1 MAGSRVRQFGPG
13 TVLQLVI
20 GIAAIVLSIAIPA
33 GLGND
38 YWTHNFLIVNLFV
51 TVAILQNML
60 LADAGQVSFGQ
71 GAVFGLSA
79 FTVGIVSGLW
89 GYSLPLGVIAGVAM
103 AVVLGLMFALPALR
117 VQGYY
122 LGFVTLSAAVVFP
135 ELVVAWNDVTNGI
148 NGIALATPAMNAPS
162 VLGLSWSALLVM
174 ALAIATLL
182 FHALLRTW
190 SLGREMRVAA
200 VSPEAAMALG
210 LNPGV
215 LRFVAFTIAAFGT
228 GLAGAL
234 YVPVLG
240 FVSPYAFRVD
250 LSIFFFFSVVV
261 GGNGQ
266 LVGPL
271 IGVWILYLVPNALL
285 ADLATYRLLGYGV
298 VALLIM
304 LVFPDGVVGSLEK
317 MRRRHGLR
325 ERIGSIGVESVLAWR
340 AKPATPSAAEPSR
353 DIAIEVRGA
362 RKQFGQLAA
371 LAGVDLTVVRG
382 HVHGLVGPNGSGKT
396 TLLNV
401 VSGLISLNAGSVRIN
416 ETDTTRAP
424 AYRVARLG
432 VGRTFQTPRV
442 FEDMSIWE
450 NVEIGADVRGTQD
463 GGLMELLAPFQAEW
477 SSNRPDLLAHAQ
489 RRLLE
494 MLRTIAT
501 DADILLLD
509 EPAAGL
515 SPQERRD
522 FARLIQFLR
531 DGLGKTVLIV
541 EHDLGLV
548 WRVAD
553 RITVLDAGQI
563 VAEGPPREIAG
574 DPRIRALFTGST
586 VDTGAT
592 TGATNGATNDRAAVP
607 HETGARDAHA

>member
-1 MAGSRVRQFGPG
+1 V
-13 TVLQLVI
+13 
-20 GIAAIVLSIAIPA
+20 
-33 GLGND
+33 
-38 YWTHNFLIVNLFV
+38 
-51 TVAILQNML
+51 LQNML

-89 GYSLPLGVIAGVAM
+89 GYDYAVGFIAGVAM
-103 AVVLGLMFALPALR
+103 AVLLGLVFALPALR

-135 ELVVAWNDVTNGI
+135 EMMVAGNSVTNGI
-148 NGIALATPAMNAPS
+148 NGITRAVPS
-162 VLGLSWSALLVM
+162 LTEPIGFGLSWLALMVM
-174 ALAIATLL
+174 AVAAATLA
-182 FHALLRTW
+182 FHAVLRNLP
-190 SLGREMRVAA
+190 LGRQMRVAA

-210 LNPGV
+210 LNPGL
-215 LRFVAFTIAAFGT
+215 LRFIAFTIAAAGT

-266 LVGPL
+266 LVGPVV
-271 IGVWILYLVPNALL
+271 GVWILYLVPNALL
-285 ADLATYRLLGYGV
+285 ADLSTYRLLGYGI
-298 VALLIM
+298 VALVIM
-304 LVFPDGVVGSLEK
+304 LAFPDGVVGGIDKAL
-317 MRRRHGLR
+317 RRHRLR
-325 ERIGSIGVESVLAWR
+325 DRIGGITVDRVLAWR
-340 AKPATPSAAEPSR
+340 TGRAVSAGGT
-353 DIAIEVRGA
+353 AITVRGA

-371 LAGVDLTVVRG
+371 LGGVDLTVGRG
-382 HVHGLVGPNGSGKT
+382 LVHGLVGPNGSGKT

-401 VSGLISLNAGSVRIN
+401 ISGLIALDQGSVSVN
-416 ETDTTRAP
+416 GADTSCAP

-442 FEDMSIWE
+442 FEDMSIWD
-450 NVEIGADVRGTQD
+450 NIAIGADVRGGD
-463 GGLMELLAPFQAEW
+463 GENTLLDLLGPFHAEW
-477 SSNRPDLLAHAQ
+477 SAHRPDLLAHAQ

-494 MLRTIAT
+494 VLRTIAT

-515 SPQERRD
+515 SPSERRD
-522 FARLIQFLR
+522 FGRLIQYLR
-531 DGLGKTVLIV
+531 DEMGKTVLLV

-548 WRVAD
+548 WRVSD
-553 RITVLDAGQI
+553 RITVLDAGLI
-563 VAEGPPREIAG
+563 VAEGSPHEIAG
-574 DPRIRALFTGST
+574 DPRVRALFTG
-586 VDTGAT
+586 VA
-592 TGATNGATNDRAAVP
+592 
-607 HETGARDAHA
+607 DA

>member
-1 MAGSRVRQFGPG
+1 MASRDSIRLDRA
-13 TVLQLVI
+13 TLAQLI
-20 GIAAIVLSIAIPA
+20 SGIVAVVLSVLLPA
-33 GLGND
+33 LLGSS
-38 YWTHNFLIVNLFV
+38 YWTHNFLVVNLFV
-51 TVAILQNML
+51 TVAVLQNML

-71 GAVFGLSA
+71 GAVFGLAA

-89 GYSLPLGVIAGVAM
+89 GHSYAVGFVAGVGA
-103 AVVLGLMFALPALR
+103 AVLLGLLFALPALR

-135 ELVVAWNDVTNGI
+135 EMMVAGNDVTNGI
-148 NGIALATPAMNAPS
+148 NGITLAIPSLTAPIGF
-162 VLGLSWSALLVM
+162 GLSWVALMVV
-174 ALAIATLL
+174 ALAIVTLA
-182 FHALLRTW
+182 FHAMLR
-190 SLGREMRVAA
+190 SLPLGREMRVAA

-215 LRFVAFTIAAFGT
+215 LRFIAFTIAAFGT

-261 GGNGQ
+261 GGSGQ

-271 IGVWILYLVPNALL
+271 IGAWILYLVPNALL
-285 ADLATYRLLGYGV
+285 ADLSTYRLLGYGV

-304 LVFPDGVVGSLEK
+304 LVFPDGVVGSLEAL
-317 MRRRHGLR
+317 RRRHRLR
-325 ERIGSIGVESVLAWR
+325 QRIASIGIERVLEWGGHR
-340 AKPATPSAAEPSR
+340 AETIDRAA
-353 DIAIEVRGA
+353 ITVRGA

-371 LAGVDLTVVRG
+371 LGGVDLTVARG

-401 VSGLISLNAGSVRIN
+401 VSGLVPLNAGSVRIN

-450 NVEIGADVRGTQD
+450 NVEIGADVRGD
-463 GGLMELLAPFQAEW
+463 RGSGLMELLSSFRAEW
-477 SSNRPDLLAHAQ
+477 TANRPDLLAHAQ

-515 SPQERRD
+515 SPQERQE
-522 FARLIQFLR
+522 FARLVRYLR
-531 DGLGKTVLIV
+531 DRLGKTVLLV

-563 VAEGPPREIAG
+563 VAEGPPDEIAS
-574 DPRIRALFTGST
+574 DPRVRALFTGASN
-586 VDTGAT
+586 A
-592 TGATNGATNDRAAVP
+592 
-607 HETGARDAHA
+607 

>member
-1 MAGSRVRQFGPG
+1 MDRATRAQLILGIIAVLGS
-13 TVLQLVI
+13 VI
-20 GIAAIVLSIAIPA
+20 VPA
-33 GLGND
+33 LLGSA

-51 TVAILQNML
+51 TVAVLQNML

-79 FTVGIVSGLW
+79 FTVGIVAGLW
-89 GYSLPLGVIAGVAM
+89 DYHFAVGFAAGVAM
-103 AVVLGLMFALPALR
+103 AVVLGLLFALPALR

-135 ELVVAWNDVTNGI
+135 EMLVAFDNLTNGI
-148 NGIALATPAMNAPS
+148 NGIARTVPALTAPIG
-162 VLGLSWSALLVM
+162 LGLSGIAVLVM
-174 ALAIATLL
+174 ALAIGALV
-182 FHALLRTW
+182 FHALLRGMR
-190 SLGREMRVAA
+190 LGRRMRVAA

-215 LRFVAFTIAAFGT
+215 LRFIAFTIAACGT

-271 IGVWILYLVPNALL
+271 VGAWILYLVPNALL
-285 ADLATYRLLGYGV
+285 ADMASYRLLGYGV

-304 LVFPDGVVGSLEK
+304 LAFPDGVVGSIEK
-317 MRRRHGLR
+317 LRRRRRLR
-325 ERIGSIGVESVLAWR
+325 ERVTGIGIEPVLAWSGTRPR
-340 AKPATPSAAEPSR
+340 AAGGDVIR
-353 DIAIEVRGA
+353 VLGA
-362 RKQFGQLAA
+362 RKAFGSLAA
-371 LAGVDLTVVRG
+371 LGGVDLSVAAG
-382 HVHGLVGPNGSGKT
+382 SVHGLVGPNGSGKT

-401 VSGLISLNAGSVRIN
+401 ISGFIPLTAGRVAVN
-416 ETDTTRAP
+416 GTDTTGAP
-424 AYRVARLG
+424 AWRVARLG

-442 FEDMSIWE
+442 FDEMSIWE
-450 NVEIGADVRGTQD
+450 NLEIGADA
-463 GGLMELLAPFQAEW
+463 GGGDENWLLALLEPFRAEW
-477 SSNRPDLLAHAQ
+477 SEHRPDLLAHAQ
-489 RRLLE
+489 RRVLE
-494 MLRTIAT
+494 VLRTLAG

-515 SPQERRD
+515 SAEERRD
-522 FARLIQFLR
+522 FARLVRFLCER
-531 DGLGKTVLIV
+531 LGKTVLLV

-548 WRVAD
+548 WKVAD
-553 RITVLDAGQI
+553 RITVLDAGLV
-563 VAEGPPREIAG
+563 VAEGPPDAIAA
-574 DPRIRALFTGST
+574 DPRVRLLFTGS
-586 VDTGAT
+586 A
-592 TGATNGATNDRAAVP
+592 
-607 HETGARDAHA
+607 DA

>member
-1 MAGSRVRQFGPG
+1 MTIRIDRETLIQL
-13 TVLQLVI
+13 TV
-20 GIAAIVLSIAIPA
+20 GIAAIVLSILTPA
-33 GLGND
+33 LLGSG
-38 YWTHNFLIVNLFV
+38 YWTHNFLVVNLFV

-79 FTVGIVSGLW
+79 FTVGIVAGLW
-89 GYSLPLGVIAGVAM
+89 GYSYAVGFVAGVGM
-103 AVVLGLMFALPALR
+103 AVVLGLLFALPALR

-135 ELVVAWNDVTNGI
+135 EMVVAWNDLTNGI
-148 NGIALATPAMNAPS
+148 NGITRAVPSLTAPIGFGMTWIALM
-162 VLGLSWSALLVM
+162 VM
-174 ALAIATLL
+174 ALAIAALA
-182 FHALLRTW
+182 FHALLR
-190 SLGREMRVAA
+190 SLPLGREMRVAA

-215 LRFVAFTIAAFGT
+215 LRFIAFTIAAIGT

-271 IGVWILYLVPNALL
+271 VGAWILYLVPNALL
-285 ADLATYRLLGYGV
+285 ADLSTYRLLGYGI

-304 LVFPDGVVGSLEK
+304 LAFPDGVVGSLEK
-317 MRRRHGLR
+317 MRRRHRLR
-325 ERIGSIGVESVLAWR
+325 ERIGGIAVDRLFGWSGRR
-340 AKPATPSAAEPSR
+340 AAATQGT
-353 DIAIEVRGA
+353 AITVTGA
-362 RKQFGQLAA
+362 RKQFGSLAA
-371 LAGVDLTVVRG
+371 LGGVDLTVARG

-401 VSGLISLNAGSVRIN
+401 VSGLIPLNAGSVRIGD
-416 ETDTTRAP
+416 TDTTRAP

-450 NVEIGADVRGTQD
+450 NIEIGADVRGAETN
-463 GGLMELLAPFQAEW
+463 GLLDLLAPFREEW
-477 SSNRPDLLAHAQ
+477 ASHRPDLLAHAQ

-494 MLRTIAT
+494 VLRTIAT

-522 FARLIQFLR
+522 FGKLVRFLR
-531 DGLGKTVLIV
+531 DDLGKTVLLV

-553 RITVLDAGQI
+553 RITVLDAGLV
-563 VAEGPPREIAG
+563 VAEGPPEEIAA
-574 DPRIRALFTGST
+574 DPRVRALFTGST
-586 VDTGAT
+586 NA
-592 TGATNGATNDRAAVP
+592 
-607 HETGARDAHA
+607 

>member
-1 MAGSRVRQFGPG
+1 MVRLDRATLTQLAG
-13 TVLQLVI
+13 
-20 GIAAIVLSIAIPA
+20 GIAAIALSILTPA
-33 GLGND
+33 LLGSA
-38 YWTHNFLIVNLFV
+38 YWTHNFLIVNLFI
-51 TVAILQNML
+51 TVAVLQNML

-79 FTVGIVSGLW
+79 FAVGIVSGLW
-89 GYSLPLGVIAGVAM
+89 GYNYTVGFVAGIAM
-103 AVVLGLMFALPALR
+103 ALLLGLLYALPALR

-135 ELVVAWNDVTNGI
+135 EMMVAWNDLTNGI
-148 NGIALATPAMNAPS
+148 NGITRPVPALTQPLG
-162 VLGLSWSALLVM
+162 LGLSGIALLVM
-174 ALAIATLL
+174 ALAAGTLA
-182 FHALLRTW
+182 FHAILRALP
-190 SLGREMRVAA
+190 LGRQMRVAA

-215 LRFVAFTIAAFGT
+215 LRFTAFTIAAIGT

-266 LVGPL
+266 LAGPV

-285 ADLATYRLLGYGV
+285 ADLSTYRLLGYGI
-298 VALLIM
+298 VALVIM
-304 LVFPDGVVGSLEK
+304 LAFPDGVIGSLEK
-317 MRRRHGLR
+317 LRRRRRLR
-325 ERIGSIGVESVLAWR
+325 ERISGISIDRVLAWR
-340 AKPATPSAAEPSR
+340 GNAAKATGT
-353 DIAIEVRGA
+353 AIEVRGA
-362 RKQFGQLAA
+362 RKQFGALAA
-371 LAGVDLTVVRG
+371 LAGVDLTVARG
-382 HVHGLVGPNGSGKT
+382 QVHGLVGPNGSGKT

-401 VSGLISLNAGSVRIN
+401 VSGLVPLTAGCVSVAG
-416 ETDTTRAP
+416 TDTTRAP

-442 FEDMSIWE
+442 FDDMSIWE
-450 NVEIGADVRGTQD
+450 NLEIGADVRG
-463 GGLMELLAPFQAEW
+463 GGSALLALLQPLRAEW
-477 SSNRPDLLAHAQ
+477 AANRPDLLAHAQ

-494 MLRTIAT
+494 VLRTIAT

-522 FARLIQFLR
+522 FGRLIRFLC
-531 DGLGKTVLIV
+531 DDMGKTVLLV

-553 RITVLDAGQI
+553 RITVLDAGLI
-563 VAEGPPREIAG
+563 VAEGPPDEIAA
-574 DPRIRALFTGST
+574 DPRVRALFTGG
-586 VDTGAT
+586 VEPV
-592 TGATNGATNDRAAVP
+592 AA
-607 HETGARDAHA
+607 DA